1 MRRQAVWVLLA
12 AACAS
17 TQAPH
22 GVPDPCG
29 SEAAGELLPPRQCW
43 AELGVAAARR
53 WRMTVLTRRA
63 MQEINFRG
71 QLQEMPPFRAP
82 IPVDRTQLCDG
93 SQTGGGQ
100 CHYGVTRSLL
110 RGSELVGLDLTF
122 NPPNASLY
130 GDVIWALSGPGA
142 CAEAARAKN
151 ARPAGEVF
159 VIAGPQA
166 QILKSILYG
175 EFYIVKILG
184 H

>member
-1 MRRQAVWVLLA
+1 
-12 AACAS
+12 
-17 TQAPH
+17 
-22 GVPDPCG
+22 
-29 SEAAGELLPPRQCW
+29 
-43 AELGVAAARR
+43 
-53 WRMTVLTRRA
+53 MTVLTRRA

-71 QLQEMPPFRAP
+71 QFQETPPFRAP
-82 IPVDRTQLCDG
+82 IPVDRNRLCDG

-142 CAEAARAKN
+142 CAEAARAKS

-166 QILKSILYG
+166 QILKKNIW
-175 EFYIVKILG
+175 
-184 H
+184 